1 MTHSSKVSVVKEA
14 PLSEDSVIAE
24 GAVVMAIVGHH
35 PTETVL
41 CRASLTH
48 HSVEDLEREGER
60 EKWRER
66 GMAVKHTNTKWK
78 F

>member
-1 MTHSSKVSVVKEA
+1 MAHSSEVGVVKEA

-41 CRASLTH
+41 CGASLTH
-48 HSVEDLEREGER
+48 HPVEDLERG
-60 EKWRER
+60 RER
-66 GMAVKHTNTKWK
+66 DGEKEG
-78 F
+78 